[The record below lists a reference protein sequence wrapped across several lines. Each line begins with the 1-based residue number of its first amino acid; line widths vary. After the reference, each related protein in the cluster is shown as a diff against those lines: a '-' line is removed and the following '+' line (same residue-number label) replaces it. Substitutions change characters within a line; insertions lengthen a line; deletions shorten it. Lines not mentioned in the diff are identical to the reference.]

1 MYASVKHF
9 LPGFNRLGQGWSKLP
24 NYRLLS
30 ASIISIYAL
39 AMGAVSQSLTHTTVA
54 LECWRSIDYIDS
66 SGSKRQQDKPL
77 IDFNTPEKTSGSRP
91 SLYHVFIQQN

>member
-9 LPGFNRLGQGWSKLP
+9 LPGFNRLEQLS

-39 AMGAVSQSLTHTTVA
+39 AMGAVSQSLTHKTVA

-66 SGSKRQQDKPL
+66 SGSERQQDKPL
-77 IDFNTPEKTSGSRP
+77 IDFNTPEKTR
-91 SLYHVFIQQN
+91 